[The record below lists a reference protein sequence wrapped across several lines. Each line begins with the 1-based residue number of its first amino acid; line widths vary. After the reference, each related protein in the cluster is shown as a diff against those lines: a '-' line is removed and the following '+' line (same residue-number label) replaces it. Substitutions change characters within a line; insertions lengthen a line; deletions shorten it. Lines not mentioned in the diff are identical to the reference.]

1 MQLRMTNAGVLLFAK
16 DSSRFLKSAPI
27 VCVVYQGE
35 DKVEI
40 LDRKIYNDGLIGN
53 IEAALTYLKR
63 HIDVRFEIKSFVR
76 REIPQYPEEAVRE
89 AVVNALLHRDYFD
102 ASGDAMVEVFRKHI
116 TVSNP
121 GGLVPWL
128 KPEDFGKYSR
138 TRNRLLASMLMRT
151 PYIEKLGTGV
161 MRVNQALSTA
171 GLPDARFS
179 FDEYNFSITL
189 HSGVTDTESPLGG
202 TTPQATPQVTPQAT
216 PQVAE
221 LVRQMTGD
229 MSREDIMLVLNLK
242 DREHFRKAYLKPALD
257 VGVVEMTI
265 PDKPKSGNQRYRL
278 TKMGIELARNLQPKH
293 E

>member
-1 MQLRMTNAGVLLFAK
+1 MSDT
-16 DSSRFLKSAPI
+16 I
-27 VCVVYQGE
+27 IT
-35 DKVEI
+35 VEN
-40 LDRKIYNDGLIGN
+40 LSKRYKLGLIGN

-161 MRVNQALSTA
+161 MRVNRALSTA

-189 HSGVTDTESPLGG
+189 HSEVTDTESPLGG
-202 TTPQATPQVTPQAT
+202 TTPQATGEVDGEVTGE
-216 PQVAE
+216 VLRLLRVLDGEMKRSE
-221 LVRQMTGD
+221 LQEQLSLKHED
-229 MSREDIMLVLNLK
+229 YFREKYLV
-242 DREHFRKAYLKPALD
+242 PALD
-257 VGVVEMTI
+257 AGLIEMTR
-265 PDKPKSGNQRYRL
+265 PEKPKSSKQKYRL
-278 TKMGIELARNLQPKH
+278 TQLGKEFLDKL
-293 E
+293 

>member
-1 MQLRMTNAGVLLFAK
+1 MSDT
-16 DSSRFLKSAPI
+16 I
-27 VCVVYQGE
+27 IT
-35 DKVEI
+35 VEN
-40 LDRKIYNDGLIGN
+40 LSKRYKLGLIGN

-161 MRVNQALSTA
+161 MRVNRALSTA

-202 TTPQATPQVTPQAT
+202 TTPQATPQATGEVDGEVTGE
-216 PQVAE
+216 VLRLLRVLDGEMKRSE
-221 LVRQMTGD
+221 LQEQLSLKHED
-229 MSREDIMLVLNLK
+229 YFREKYLV
-242 DREHFRKAYLKPALD
+242 PALD
-257 VGVVEMTI
+257 AGLIEMTL
-265 PDKPKSGNQRYRL
+265 PDKPRSSKQKYRL
-278 TKMGIELARNLQPKH
+278 TQLGKEFLDKL
-293 E
+293 